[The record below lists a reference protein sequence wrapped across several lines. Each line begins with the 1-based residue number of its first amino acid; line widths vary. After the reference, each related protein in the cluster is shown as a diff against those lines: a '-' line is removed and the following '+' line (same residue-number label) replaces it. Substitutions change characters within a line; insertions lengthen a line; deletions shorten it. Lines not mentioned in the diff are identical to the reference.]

1 MTINLK
7 TIDYGILSEDDIRKQ
22 LDVLPSDE
30 KIISFVCRQ
39 LIAQNKCIDIVY
51 NIIDI
56 IFKSR
61 DRLKHIKNITITS
74 IVQSQDKEIF
84 RYIHNKLLEI
94 NFIDR
99 ERVLQNVLQNV
110 CTVVDKITLYE
121 IIEKIIDVSFND
133 NVVWFLLSINN
144 NNENLGV
151 ITNRPDVKATAI
163 FKQHQQILELFD
175 VQKFRK
181 DYPEFWL

>member
-1 MTINLK
+1 MSTNLK
-7 TIDYGILSEDDIRKQ
+7 TIDYGLLSEDAIRKQ

-39 LIAQNKCIDIVY
+39 LISKDKCVDIVFK
-51 NIIDI
+51 IIDTLCSSSDHM
-56 IFKSR
+56 KY
-61 DRLKHIKNITITS
+61 LKNITNASLT
-74 IVQSQDKEIF
+74 QTKNKDIF
-84 RYIHNKLLEI
+84 YYIYSKLEELS
-94 NFIDR
+94 FGDR
-99 ERVLQNVLQNV
+99 EAVLQGVLQNV
-110 CTVVDKITLYE
+110 CTTLSTDMLYE
-121 IIEKIIDVSFND
+121 LTELIIDVSFND
-133 NVVWFLLSINN
+133 NVVWFLLSNN
-144 NNENLGV
+144 NSENLGI